1 MAKGKAPE
9 KTGKQAVK
17 KTAKQGGRPTT
28 KSSTGNREYGFMLF
42 MQRVLQNEIA
52 ERCGVSIQTISDW
65 KKTDNWEAKRA
76 SKTISMDTLINKAL
90 DKINIMLDQDDFN
103 ADAFAKAVAQLKT
116 LKIRN
121 TVDDE
126 VMCFMDFQNFM
137 LERRHTEGL
146 TEDFIK
152 QVIRVQDTYIQYRL
166 GN

>member
-17 KTAKQGGRPTT
+17 KTTKLGGRPT
-28 KSSTGNREYGFMLF
+28 KKGSTGNREYGFMLF

-52 ERCGVSIQTISDW
+52 ERCGVSIQTISEW

>member
-1 MAKGKAPE
+1 MAKEKAR
-9 KTGKQAVK
+9 AVTITSPAK
-17 KTAKQGGRPTT
+17 KTKKAGGRPT
-28 KSSTGNREYGFMLF
+28 KQGSQGNREYGFMLF

-65 KKTDNWEAKRA
+65 KKADNWEAKRA
-76 SKTISMDTLINKAL
+76 SKTISMDTLVNKAL
-90 DKINIMLDQDDFN
+90 AKINLMLDKEDFK
-103 ADAFAKAVAQLKT
+103 ADEFAKAVAQLKT
-116 LKIRN
+116 LKVRN

-137 LERRHTEGL
+137 LERRHTDGL

-152 QVIRVQDTYIQYRL
+152 QVVRVQDTYVQYRL